1 MELKSLIFSV
11 VDDEERGCAI
21 MVVRK
26 LDSGRVLRQIHVY
39 YNPTH
44 LHKRNKQQSESRNTK
59 GMCLKIILITSITY
73 YVKNKQT
80 LNLYA
85 HTNIITMCIS
95 AYFVVQM

>member
-26 LDSGRVLRQIHVY
+26 LNSGRVFRQIHVY

-59 GMCLKIILITSITY
+59 GMCLKIMLITSITY
-73 YVKNKQT
+73 YEKKQKN
-80 LNLYA
+80 NL
-85 HTNIITMCIS
+85 
-95 AYFVVQM
+95 